1 LERLVYKGSSAEA
14 GGDPPKEGMARRK
27 EIMEDQNAMMG
38 GGQAMKWMYQFS
50 FYHRIQILLI
60 LFILLPIIVTA
71 VISYVII
78 TRQVT
83 ERIQETNQQVIEAM
97 NTDLTRA
104 IEDITFSSNYLAVNH
119 LIQDTLMDLKDT
131 TSVATFHD
139 YRAIQ
144 DLSEFINVIDA
155 KLIYLRTQM
164 FVVNPKG
171 YVVFFSTNNLQEVHS
186 LWSQMRERIQP
197 NNYQTMQWLGP
208 IQEDG
213 PYREYYGV
221 RVIRHKA
228 TGELLGTLVINLPRS
243 YFETT
248 FGIMK
253 MGQLSVY
260 DASNRLIIQTKAD
273 GFNPKEVEIREESV
287 NRFGWKI
294 VHEVSESELTGNISG
309 TFYWFFLLIGS
320 SFIVLML
327 ISIGLARGLN
337 RPLHNLHIVA
347 QRFGSGNLD
356 VRFPVRGKDEVAA
369 LGNAFNAMLDQIQR
383 LISNI
388 EHEQEEKRMIE
399 LQSLFAQIQP
409 HFLINTLNSVKLNLA
424 MSGDQLHSGQ
434 IDSLMNL
441 LRGYLKVHEPSTLVE
456 ECRLTKHYLDIMQ
469 MRSDIPI
476 DLVVEV
482 PEELESFMVPRLLLQ
497 PIVENAV
504 VHGFAE
510 RERDAEIYIGA
521 ERQEEEIVLLVS
533 DNGSGMSEAQCEE
546 INRLMQDPDTVYQ
559 ANYSRVGLLNVAK
572 RVRLTYGVQSW
583 VEVYKNRD
591 AGITFVIH
599 IKQN

>member
-1 LERLVYKGSSAEA
+1 
-14 GGDPPKEGMARRK
+14 
-27 EIMEDQNAMMG
+27 
-38 GGQAMKWMYQFS
+38 MKWMYQFS

-71 VISYVII
+71 VISYAII

-83 ERIQETNQQVIEAM
+83 ERIQKTNQQVIQAM
-97 NTDLTRA
+97 STDLTRA

-119 LIQDTLMDLKDT
+119 MIQDTLMELKDT
-131 TSVATFHD
+131 TSVATFND

-144 DLSEFINVIDA
+144 DLSEFINVIEA
-155 KLIYLRTQM
+155 KLIYLRTRM
-164 FVVNPKG
+164 FVVNPEG
-171 YVVFFSTNNLQEVHS
+171 YIVFSSNINIQETQS
-186 LWSQMRERIQP
+186 LWSQMKERIQS

-208 IQEDG
+208 MEEEG
-213 PYREYYGV
+213 PYREYYTV
-221 RVIRHKA
+221 RVIRHKL
-228 TGELLGTLVINLPRS
+228 TGEQLGTLVISLPRS

-253 MGQLSVY
+253 MGQLSAY
-260 DASNRLIIQTKAD
+260 DANNRQIVGTRED
-273 GFNPKEVEIREESV
+273 GFQLKEVEIREESV
-287 NRFGWKI
+287 NRFGWRI

-309 TFYWFFLLIGS
+309 TFYWFFMLIGS
-320 SFIVLML
+320 SFFVLML

-441 LRGYLKVHEPSTLVE
+441 LRGYLKVHEPSTLLE

-469 MRSDIPI
+469 MRSDITI

-482 PEELESFMVPRLLLQ
+482 PEELNLFMVPRLLLQ

-504 VHGFAE
+504 VHGFAD
-510 RERDAEIYIGA
+510 RNDNAEVYIGA
-521 ERQEEEIVLLVS
+521 EQLKDEILLLVS

-546 INRLMQDPDTVYQ
+546 LNRLMQDPALEYQ

-572 RVRLTYGVQSW
+572 RVRLTYGMNSC
-583 VEVYKNRD
+583 VEVYRNLD
-591 AGITFVIH
+591 SGVTFVIH
-599 IKQN
+599 IQ